1 MKDNRL
7 TDCAAYERPAF
18 EILEFAVESG
28 FQLSGGNEDPNY
40 DLNGQSD
47 AGMLEDGGSI

>member
-7 TDCAAYERPAF
+7 IDCAPYERPAI
-18 EILEFAVESG
+18 EILEFAVECG
-28 FQLSGGNEDPNY
+28 FQFSGGNEDPNY

-47 AGMLEDGGSI
+47 AGILTDGGSI